1 MDCLSRIETLI
12 CTPEHH
18 STIIPH
24 VNSILNTVLIQ
35 MRINF
40 STNLSQSVTPKDNKR
55 VLELS
60 RANARI
66 LSKLFEQPTLSVHVT
81 QATLKSIIRDVF
93 GYMIDDSLCVL
104 EDIAQLN
111 RVFNTLMA
119 RVVDNSNKNAV
130 IRLMEWTCY

>member
-1 MDCLSRIETLI
+1 
-12 CTPEHH
+12 
-18 STIIPH
+18 
-24 VNSILNTVLIQ
+24 